1 MHAKPGSSRK
11 AHRALTG
18 RWVGGW
24 VCLLVRLRIGL
35 SACTHTHTHSPPG
48 TYAPSAQEHACIFC
62 APGSATN
69 NLTRATS
76 CSPCE
81 AGRASTNS
89 AGENAGQ
96 NGCKICEPGKS
107 SPFGQPKCSECQRG
121 YYASDFGST
130 SCAPC
135 TAGFFSSSEGS
146 DLCEPCPAQRPKQQY
161 FLLST
166 AP

>member
-1 MHAKPGSSRK
+1 MGVPACSLEDRI
-11 AHRALTG
+11 L
-18 RWVGGW
+18 
-24 VCLLVRLRIGL
+24 CLHTHTHPP
-35 SACTHTHTHSPPG
+35 THTHTHSPPG

-135 TAGFFSSSEGS
+135 TAGFFSRIHQPVIIKNLHTASEL
-146 DLCEPCPAQRPKQQY
+146 LCLYK
-161 FLLST
+161 
-166 AP
+166 